1 MQLRIANRCRASFI
15 ACMSKPEHNTPKS
28 QPNQSSNKLNAYRRQ
43 HAALRSHINWLEE
56 EIRSLEKE
64 IETSADATQSE
75 VKPEIDPKALA
86 VEMPEASDHVEN
98 SLATEKLAADLGKM
112 RLGCALFAILAAAL
126 FLYLLFGLPYQI
138 YN

>member
-15 ACMSKPEHNTPKS
+15 TCMSEPEHNTPKS
-28 QPNQSSNKLNAYRRQ
+28 QPNQSSNKLSAYRRQ

-75 VKPEIDPKALA
+75 VKPGIEPKALA
-86 VEMPEASDHVEN
+86 VEMPEASEHVEN